1 MATIGQIVF
10 QARNEAGL
18 SREQLAEMTG
28 LSKGYIADLEQ
39 DRYIDISTSTL
50 KMLRRTLPSIT
61 CEAILAAE
69 VPTTGKPPPR
79 RRGRPSKSEAPPTP
93 KPRKPKA

>member
-1 MATIGQIVF
+1 MPTIGQIVF
-10 QARNEAGL
+10 QARNQADL
-18 SREQLAEMTG
+18 SREQLAESTG

-50 KMLRRTLPSIT
+50 KMLRKALPAIT

-69 VPTTGKPPPR
+69 IPDSGKPSPR
-79 RRGRPSKSEAPPTP
+79 RRGRPSKAEEPATP
-93 KPRKPKA
+93 KKRKGK